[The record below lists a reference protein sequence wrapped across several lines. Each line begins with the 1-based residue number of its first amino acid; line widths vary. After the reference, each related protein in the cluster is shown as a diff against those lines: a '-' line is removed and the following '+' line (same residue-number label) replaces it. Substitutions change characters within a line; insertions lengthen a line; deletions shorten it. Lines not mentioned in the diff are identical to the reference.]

1 MKVYKHSLKSGLL
14 DGSTASCEQL
24 VLIENTA
31 NILTYD
37 MSYPRPLN
45 LKPLFFGYVPIIDGF
60 VGLIQN
66 TTGSQN
72 FKSGMPSFANHRNS
86 GMRDGAICYTLINWF
101 VD

>member
-45 LKPLFFGYVPIIDGF
+45 LKPLFFWICAY
-60 VGLIQN
+60 
-66 TTGSQN
+66 
-72 FKSGMPSFANHRNS
+72 HRWLCRLDSECNRLS
-86 GMRDGAICYTLINWF
+86 KF
-101 VD
+101 